1 MPACATRYAG
11 SPAISAPR
19 KRTDPALG
27 RSAPAMRLKRVLLPE
42 PFGPMR
48 PRNSPSATSKETPFT
63 AVNPPKVLVSL
74 ETSKNTSGRERVA
87 LRKRQ
92 QRVGGLDLARP
103 GDARAAVDVLH
114 HHREGAL
121 VLAGELVSRR
131 IELDAVALQRAADRD
146 VGLERALAQ
155 RLGVEAAVFPDGA
168 RQDVGEEDPGVVE
181 AHRDVRRQLAGAFD
195 QLIAPHHFLGQFR
208 YSRFQRLRVQQLRRR

>member
-27 RSAPAMRLKRVLLPE
+27 RSAPATRLKRVLLPE

-63 AVNPPKVLVSL
+63 AVNPPKVLVSF

-87 LRKRQ
+87 LRERQ
-92 QRVGGLDLARP
+92 HRVGGLDLARP

-114 HHREGAL
+114 HHREGTL
-121 VLAGELVSRR
+121 VLAGEPVSRR
-131 IELDAVALQRAADRD
+131 IELDAIALQRAADRD
-146 VGLERALAQ
+146 VGLERSEE
-155 RLGVEAAVFPDGA
+155 RRVGVEAAVFPDGA
-168 RQDVGEEDPGVVE
+168 RQHVGEEDPGVVE
-181 AHRDVRRQLAGAFD
+181 AHRDVRRQLARPLHRLVA
-195 QLIAPHHFLGQFR
+195 AHHL
-208 YSRFQRLRVQQLRRR
+208 LDE